1 MGDGYISNLFA
12 WFKYKESLMAE
23 RKIATASEI
32 VLSPWKSWSIKSMET
47 YTGRLWIENSL
58 KTENMQ
64 LPFTR

>member
-32 VLSPWKSWSIKSMET
+32 VLSP
-47 YTGRLWIENSL
+47 
-58 KTENMQ
+58 
-64 LPFTR
+64 